1 MRETVYRGMLSDF
14 LALDEEYSD
23 DDYYQIGKQYYKDNQ
38 GKKDFEYYK
47 VELGSYETIDY
58 EELGRDLVESFVKE

>member
-1 MRETVYRGMLSDF
+1 MRETIYRGMLSDW
-14 LALDEEYSD
+14 LSLDEEYSD

-38 GKKDFEYYK
+38 GKRDFEYYK

-58 EELGRDLVESFVKE
+58 EELGRDIVESLVKE